1 MREALKAHWPEY
13 LMEAAE
19 LAIFMI
25 SACVF
30 TALIWHPASPVR
42 QSIQDPLLRRA
53 LTGIA
58 MALTAVCIVYSPW
71 GKRSGAHFNPS
82 VTLTF
87 FRLGKI
93 EPWDAFFYVLAQF
106 AGGVLGVGLA
116 AALLGASIEHPAVN
130 YAATR
135 PGATGPR
142 VAFVAELLIAFG
154 LMSVVLIA
162 SNTQRVARF
171 TGLFAAALVATYISL
186 ESPLSGM
193 SMNPA
198 RSFASALPPR
208 LWASLWVYFT
218 APPLGMLLAAQLY
231 LLAKGSRGVICA
243 KLHHQNDKR
252 CIFRCGYK
260 QREVRSQESGEV
272 ISHQLAITFWDSC

>member
-1 MREALKAHWPEY
+1 
-13 LMEAAE
+13 MEAAE
-19 LAIFMI
+19 LGAFMV

-30 TALIWHPASPVR
+30 TAIIWHPASPIR
-42 QSIQDPLLRRA
+42 QSIQDPLLRRV

-58 MALTAVCIVYSPW
+58 MALTAICIIYSPW
-71 GKRSGAHFNPS
+71 GNRSGAHFNPS

-93 EPWDAFFYVLAQF
+93 EPWDALFYVLAQF
-106 AGGVLGVGLA
+106 AGAVLGVVLA
-116 AALLGASIEHPAVN
+116 AVLLGASIEHPAVN

-135 PGATGPR
+135 PGSAGPQ
-142 VAFVAELLIAFG
+142 VAFAAELLMAFG

-171 TGLFAAALVATYISL
+171 TGLFAAVLAATYISL

-198 RSFASALPPR
+198 RSFGSALPPR

-231 LLAKGSRGVICA
+231 LLLKGSRGVVCA
-243 KLHHQNDKR
+243 KLHHQNDQR
-252 CIFRCGYK
+252 CIFRCGY
-260 QREVRSQESGEV
+260 QAEARSQESGEV
-272 ISHQLAITFWDSC
+272 SSHQPSAIS

>member
-1 MREALKAHWPEY
+1 MKNLIMKEALKAHWPEY
-13 LMEAAE
+13 VMEAAE
-19 LAIFMI
+19 LGAFMV

-30 TALIWHPASPVR
+30 TAIIWHPASPIR
-42 QSIQDPLLRRA
+42 QSIQNPLLRRV

-58 MALTAVCIVYSPW
+58 MALTAICIIYSPW

-93 EPWDAFFYVLAQF
+93 EPWDALFYVLAQF
-106 AGGVLGVGLA
+106 TGGLLGVLVA
-116 AALLGASIEHPAVN
+116 AQLLGATIKHPAVN

-135 PGATGPR
+135 PGSAGPR

-154 LMSVVLIA
+154 LMFVVLIT

-171 TGLFAAALVATYISL
+171 TGLFVAALVATYISL

-198 RSFASALPPR
+198 RSFASALQPR

-231 LLAKGSRGVICA
+231 LLLKGSRGIICA
-243 KLHHQNDKR
+243 KLHHQNDQR

-260 QREVRSQESGEV
+260 AEARSQESGEV
-272 ISHQLAITFWDSC
+272 SSHQPSAIS